1 MNEDLSPEERQQVD
15 RAFAR
20 TSEQGWGLALGFL
33 SAVGLFLA
41 TIILVIKSSPNPHE
55 IGPHLGL
62 LSVYLP
68 GYSVS
73 WPGAFIGAGYAFF
86 LGYGAGRT
94 IATVYNW
101 MTPRL

>member
-1 MNEDLSPEERQQVD
+1 MNEKLSREDQQQVR

-20 TSEQGWGLALGFL
+20 SSEQGWGLALGFL
-33 SAVGLFLA
+33 AALGLFLA
-41 TIILVIKSSPNPHE
+41 TAILLIKPSPYPP
-55 IGPHLGL
+55 GPHLGL
-62 LSVYLP
+62 LGVYLP

-94 IATVYNW
+94 IATLYNW
-101 MTPRL
+101 VAPRS

>member
-1 MNEDLSPEERQQVD
+1 MHEHLSPEERQQVR

-20 TSEQGWGLALGFL
+20 TSEQGWGLALGLLAAF
-33 SAVGLFLA
+33 GLFLA
-41 TIILVIKSSPNPHE
+41 TIILLIKPSPYPV
-55 IGPHLGL
+55 GPHLGL
-62 LSVYLP
+62 LGVYLP

-101 MTPRL
+101 ITPRT

>member
-1 MNEDLSPEERQQVD
+1 MAQELSEQERRQVR
-15 RAFAR
+15 RAFER

-33 SAVGLFLA
+33 AALALFLA
-41 TIILVIKSSPNPHE
+41 TIVLVMKG
-55 IGPHLGL
+55 GPDMGAHLGL

-73 WPGAFIGAGYAFF
+73 WPGAFIGAAYMFF

-94 IATVYNW
+94 IATIYN
-101 MTPRL
+101 RLVSRR